1 VYGGCVWWCMVCCM
15 VVYGVCMV
23 CVWWCMVVYGGVCMV
38 VCENNPPVERCT
50 RTSNGSPQNVRF
62 GVDPVYSCMV
72 RGAGYTLKLFMSLEW
87 TCFFFDTYLHSLLN
101 TMSSLKGCRTFNR
114 NRVI

>member
-1 VYGGCVWWCMVCCM
+1 VYGGVCMVVWCGVCM
-15 VVYGVCMV
+15 VVYGGVCMVV

-38 VCENNPPVERCT
+38 VCDRQSQVERCT
-50 RTSNGSPQNVRF
+50 RTSNSSQGLSGF

-101 TMSSLKGCRTFNR
+101 TMSSLKRLPD
-114 NRVI
+114 V